1 MRCYELNI
9 CSYRAGQ
16 RQFVAWLGNMCEE
29 GGDEENVSLSVA
41 VRLNVSQGADGA
53 QAVNDNYRDWTGNYE
68 PSEGM

>member
-1 MRCYELNI
+1 
-9 CSYRAGQ
+9 
-16 RQFVAWLGNMCEE
+16 MCEE